1 MAEIN
6 PTIDENAIHTPST
19 LKEFWQIFSSHRGAL
34 MGLIFLS
41 LILLCTLFASNLAP
55 YDPLEQFRD
64 HMLTP
69 PSWVEG
75 GSSHFFLGTDE
86 IGRDMLSRLI
96 YGGRWAFLV
105 GFSSVALSL
114 IPSIFIG
121 LVAAFFPKIL
131 GSFIMRIADIMMAL
145 PTFLLAL
152 VIVAIL
158 GPGIFNAI
166 IAITLGSIP
175 GYVRLIRGMAIG
187 EINKEYVLSARTT
200 GASIWRLMFLTVFPN
215 CFTPILIS
223 AVSGIA
229 GATLTGAALSFVGLG
244 IPPPTPDWG
253 AMLFGAR
260 DYIESA
266 WWLITMPSIVIVF
279 LVLSINLIGDGL
291 RDALDPKLQRNH

>member
-1 MAEIN
+1 MTEIN
-6 PTIDENAIHTPST
+6 PITAEDMIHRSST
-19 LKEFWQIFSSHRGAL
+19 LKEFWRIFSSHRGAL
-34 MGLIFLS
+34 MGLIFLT
-41 LILLCTLFASNLAP
+41 LILLCTIFASNLAP

-75 GSSHFFLGTDE
+75 GSSEFLLGTDE

-105 GFSSVALSL
+105 GFSSVVLSL

-131 GSFIMRIADIMMAL
+131 GSIFMRIADIMMAL

-152 VIVAIL
+152 VIVAVL
-158 GPGIFNAI
+158 GPGVFNAV
-166 IAITLGSIP
+166 IAIALGSIP
-175 GYVRLIRGMAIG
+175 GYVRLIRGMAIV
-187 EINKEYVLSARTT
+187 EINKEYVFSARIA

-215 CFTPILIS
+215 CFAPILIS
-223 AVSGIA
+223 AVGGVA
-229 GATLTGAALSFVGLG
+229 GAALTGAALSFVGLG

-253 AMLFGAR
+253 AMLSGAR

-266 WWLITMPSIVIVF
+266 WWLITMPSIVIIF
-279 LVLSINLIGDGL
+279 LVLSINLVGDGL
-291 RDALDPKLQRNH
+291 RDALDPKLKRNH